1 MNRKGFTLLE
11 LLTSLTLTSI
21 VCILLFQVVFILKD
35 IYVDDAAKTEILI
48 KKANIIEEINSTFEK
63 NPIVTARQCNN
74 GDINCFN
81 FTLENGLEYEILLN
95 HQTNVI
101 KVGDLSIKFSDSAQF
116 YDDLDVCYYPEIG
129 GTNYA
134 YNEFLKIRIPL
145 EDNILEERFDIN
157 VIYQYNGSSF
167 PNLSKE
173 DINGVVTR
181 YIPQC

>member
-63 NPIVTARQCNN
+63 NPIVTVRQCNN

-81 FTLENGLEYEILLN
+81 FTLENGLEYKISLN

-116 YDDLDVCYYPEIG
+116 YDDLDVCSYPEIG

-173 DINGVVTR
+173 DVNGVVTR